1 LSRVEPS
8 DLPGLKAWRIQ
19 RRRRIQRAVAR
30 TALILFAVSASAAA
44 LPAAINPYTLVG
56 VHIGLSMSETD
67 AAREARAADLAQRLT
82 QRAIPAKPLPKLS
95 DREPAPLPPSGLS
108 AADLGCLAKALFG
121 EARGD
126 NIEAQMAVGQV
137 IMTHAKQHGGSVC
150 QAIAKAPKCFF
161 PHTCV
166 PAAKPEGMRNQWQQA
181 LWVAEEVAAG
191 RAHLRELAHAER
203 FHSYLVGPD
212 WKASMRRVR
221 RIGGLIF
228 YSAHSAPDPDLT
240 MAMAKPK
247 GQWDEP
253 PSMFWAD
260 IQSTERLVEV
270 LALTTEKL
278 PQPPKAAT
286 IRRAP
291 ATPTG
296 NSAASAPASTFN
308 PFANANQH

>member
-1 LSRVEPS
+1 LSRIEQS

-19 RRRRIQRAVAR
+19 RRRRVQRAVVRA
-30 TALILFAVSASAAA
+30 ALGLFAVSASAAA
-44 LPAAINPYTLVG
+44 LPAPMNPYVLVG
-56 VHIGLSMSETD
+56 GYIGLTMSD
-67 AAREARAADLAQRLT
+67 ADDARQGRAADLTKRLT
-82 QRAIPAKPLPKLS
+82 ERASARKSLPPLS
-95 DREPAPLPPSGLS
+95 DREPAPLPASGASL
-108 AADLGCLAKALFG
+108 ADLGCLAKALFG

-126 NIEAQMAVGQV
+126 NVEAQMAVGQV
-137 IMTHAKQHGGSVC
+137 IVNHAKNHGGSIC

-161 PHTCV
+161 PHTCL

-191 RAHLRELAHAER
+191 RAHLRELVHAER
-203 FHSYLVGPD
+203 FHSYLAGPD

-228 YSAHSAPDPDLT
+228 YATHAAPDPDLS

-253 PSMFWAD
+253 PGMFWAD
-260 IQSTERLVEV
+260 VQSTERQVEV

-278 PQPPKAAT
+278 PLAPRAVSLRRGPNTAT
-286 IRRAP
+286 GSVG
-291 ATPTG
+291 T
-296 NSAASAPASTFN
+296 APASAFN
-308 PFANANQH
+308 PFADASQR